1 MPGVTRHVRLVP
13 LLPTDPTGY
22 AIRELRLDDAA
33 AVAAA
38 YDRNRAHL
46 DRWDPAR
53 PPEYYTTE
61 GQQEA
66 LARQLS
72 LVEGGLLATWVITH
86 GDDVV
91 GRVSINNIVRGVL
104 QSGSVGYWVDQQH
117 TRRGLASAAVGHAC
131 ERALAM
137 GLHRLDAGTMIAN
150 VASQKVLLR
159 AGFEHYGTAPRFLF
173 IAGDWQD
180 HHLYQRV
187 LHDDPLPV
195 HG

>member
-1 MPGVTRHVRLVP
+1 VTADTADTRSTAGRRA
-13 LLPTDPTGY
+13 LPDGY
-22 AIRELRLDDAA
+22 AIRELRVDDAA
-33 AVAAA
+33 ALAAA

-46 DRWDPAR
+46 DPWDPLR
-53 PPEYYTTE
+53 PPDYYTTE

-72 LVEGGLLATWVITH
+72 LVEGGLLAAWVITH
-86 GDDVV
+86 GDVVV
-91 GRVSINNIVRGVL
+91 GRVNITNIVRGVL
-104 QSGSVGYWVDQQH
+104 QSGSVGYWVDRKH
-117 TRRGLASAAVGHAC
+117 TRRGLASAAVEHAC
-131 ERALAM
+131 AQALAM

-150 VASQKVLLR
+150 VASQQVLLR

-180 HHLYQRV
+180 HHLYQRL